1 MKARVTRGGSR
12 TAAISMM
19 ECFVITVNGFSVITK
34 RSILDVVAVLDLLL
48 VIYLIIYYITVMEVR
63 PNKGFK
69 NSN

>member
-12 TAAISMM
+12 TAAISKM
-19 ECFVITVNGFSVITK
+19 ERFVITVIKK

-63 PNKGFK
+63 PNKGF
-69 NSN
+69 